1 MRTLHVAAMPYPTQ
15 QGTQALVHAMLSEL
29 AAAGHDT
36 HLLCYPHAG
45 FERVAAYTVH
55 RSVEVARNPSERS
68 GPSLRKIVQ
77 DVQLVRDVRRL
88 CKRLR
93 PQRVVAHHVEAAI
106 AAQCASASNLTFVAH
121 TSVAAELPSY
131 FAPALEAGFMH
142 TGRALD
148 RAAAWHAA
156 RHLAISPL
164 LQARLSR
171 DTRHAFELL
180 VPPWRAHAPI
190 DTEERAKARA
200 RFNLKATDE
209 VALYAGNLDTYQGLD
224 VLCAGLEHALTAR
237 AHLRWL
243 IGTDS
248 DPKAFQ
254 RALSDELRG
263 RTQLVPLASNEVRR
277 ALHAASDV
285 ALVPRRTPGGLPIKL
300 LDSLAHGLPVLAAHR
315 ATAGFEFGA
324 ACALIPDD
332 DAPAWCAGIARYFD
346 LSVEHRRGFAHAA
359 HEILRLQHGAA
370 AFVDKLLA

>member
-45 FERVAAYTVH
+45 FERPTEYTVH
-55 RSVEVARNPSERS
+55 RSLEVVRDPSERS

-77 DVQLVRDVRRL
+77 DVQLVRDVRRV
-88 CKRLR
+88 CVRLR
-93 PQRVVAHHVEAAI
+93 PERVVAHHVEAAI
-106 AAQCASASNLTFVAH
+106 AAQFVSATNLTFVAH

-142 TGRALD
+142 AGRALD
-148 RAAAWHAA
+148 RAAAWRAA

-164 LQARLSR
+164 LQVRLSQ
-171 DTRHAFELL
+171 DTRHDFELL

-190 DTEERAKARA
+190 DAHERARARA
-200 RFNLKATDE
+200 RFDLKATDE
-209 VALYAGNLDTYQGLD
+209 VALYAGNLDAYQGLD
-224 VLCAGLEHALTAR
+224 VLCAGLERALTAR
-237 AHLRWL
+237 AQLRWL

-254 RALSDELRG
+254 SAMSDALRR
-263 RTQLVPLASNEVRR
+263 RTQLVPLVSDEVRR

-285 ALVPRRTPGGLPIKL
+285 ALVPRKTPGGLPIKL
-300 LDSLAHGLPVLAAHR
+300 LDALAHGLPVLAAQR

-324 ACALIPDD
+324 PCVLIPDD
-332 DAPAWCAGIARYFD
+332 DASAWCAGLLHYFD
-346 LSVEHRRGFAHAA
+346 LSVEHRRAFAHAA
-359 HEILRLQHGAA
+359 REILRLQHGAA